1 MVIDPSIA
9 HPEVE
14 SYNKIVEQCPYP
26 CTYHLPIMSD
36 MDSISKSLSSSC
48 GIIIL
53 GSAASVHDQ
62 SDWQSELA
70 SMLFKAIENE
80 IPILGICFGHQ
91 FLAHHLGGRV
101 DYLWN
106 KSKKE
111 GVREISI
118 KNSSLIDSNETFNLI
133 YSHQEGVVECPN
145 NFYVSASSE
154 LVDIEAINHNS
165 KAIWGFQT
173 HIEASFSFAH
183 RHGISFGEYQT
194 TDKDGMTLMKSF
206 FDKI

>member
-1 MVIDPSIA
+1 MVIDPSIT

-14 SYNKIVEQCPYP
+14 SFNKIVGECPYP
-26 CTYHLPIMSD
+26 CTYHLPVMSD
-36 MDSISKSLSSSC
+36 MDSISRSLSNSC

-62 SDWQSELA
+62 SDWQLELA
-70 SMLFKAIENE
+70 SMLFKSIASD

-91 FLAHHLGGRV
+91 FLAHHLGGKV

-111 GVREISI
+111 GVREICVS
-118 KNSSLIDSNETFNLI
+118 NSSLIDSNGTFNLI
-133 YSHQEGVVECPN
+133 YSHQEGVVKCPD
-145 NFYVSASSE
+145 NFFVSASSE

-183 RHGISFGEYQT
+183 RHGISFDEYKT
-194 TDKDGMTLMKSF
+194 TDRDGMALMRSF